1 MSMDFTS
8 VLFQDA
14 RIERMDV
21 IKRSEKTTL
30 KFWRAR
36 LGKEATRLHECSIW
50 DSFEGKVEI
59 E

>member
-1 MSMDFTS
+1 MDFTL

-21 IKRSEKTTL
+21 SQSSKKTTL
-30 KFWRAR
+30 KFWR
-36 LGKEATRLHECSIW
+36 LDYGKSHAASLHECSIW

>member
-1 MSMDFTS
+1 MDFTL

-21 IKRSEKTTL
+21 SQSSKKTTL
-30 KFWRAR
+30 RFLAAR
-36 LGKEATRLHECSIW
+36 LKKEATRLHECSIW